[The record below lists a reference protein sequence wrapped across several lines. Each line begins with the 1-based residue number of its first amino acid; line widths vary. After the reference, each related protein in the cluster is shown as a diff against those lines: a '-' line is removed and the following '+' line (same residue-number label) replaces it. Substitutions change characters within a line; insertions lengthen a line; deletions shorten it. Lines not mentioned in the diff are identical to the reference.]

1 MKKVLVVVAGL
12 MIVNFAKAQ
21 LYAAKESTIHFLS
34 KSSLEDIEAK
44 NKVAK
49 PILDATSG
57 DIQIKIPNKQFKFK
71 SSVMEE
77 HFNENY
83 METEKYAYTTFKGKI
98 NEKIDYKKDGENK
111 VTCTG
116 TMDMH
121 GVTQTI
127 TIPGTITVKG
137 NQLTVVSTFMVKL
150 VDYKIKVPSLY
161 IKNIAEEIA
170 VDINSVLEPY
180 VKK

>member
-1 MKKVLVVVAGL
+1 MKKILLAVASL
-12 MIVNFAKAQ
+12 LITNLAQAQ
-21 LYAAKESTIHFLS
+21 LYAGKETMIHFLS
-34 KSSLEDIEAK
+34 KASLEDIEAK
-44 NKVAK
+44 NTVPK

-57 DIQIKIPNKQFKFK
+57 DIQIRIPNKQFKFK

-83 METEKYAYTTFKGKI
+83 METEKYPYTTFKGKI
-98 NEKIDYKKDGENK
+98 NEKVDYTKDGENK

-121 GVTQTI
+121 GVIQTI
-127 TIPGTITVKG
+127 TINGTITVKG
-137 NQLTVVSTFMVKL
+137 NQLTVVSKFIVKL

>member
-1 MKKVLVVVAGL
+1 MKKALLIATSLV
-12 MIVNFAKAQ
+12 IVNLAQAQ
-21 LYAAKESTIHFLS
+21 LYAGKETTIHFLS

-49 PILDATSG
+49 PILDISTR

-83 METEKYAYTTFKGKI
+83 METEKYPYTTFKGKI
-98 NEKIDYKKDGENK
+98 NEKVDYTKDGENK
-111 VTCTG
+111 VTCTA
-116 TMDMH
+116 TMEMH

-127 TIPGTITVKG
+127 TIPGTITVRG
-137 NQLTVVSTFMVKL
+137 SQVTVVSTFMVKL

-170 VDINSVLEPY
+170 VDINTVLEPY